1 MPERIADRA
10 RQIGAARRLGSRGG
24 KRFNALLRIVAA
36 VAMAALGSMLCLSA
50 PAAARAPASART
62 MLSLDGTWQVEDSVA
77 PDRMPQTFAHSV
89 PVPGL
94 THSASPAFPDVDKYQ
109 TKQLLSALV
118 SQGRYSAEAYKKLGD
133 IRGISQQQRNYFW
146 YRKQFQAPPRAAV
159 AMLKINKAQFG
170 AVVYLNGVR
179 VGEHLSCFTAVS
191 LDVTKAIRWDGPNEL
206 VIRIGAHPGVLPPTV
221 SAGTDFEKNLWTP
234 GIYDSVSLMTMDNP
248 VIATTQVAPQ
258 LASAANPIPRILVQT
273 ELSNHADRAVI
284 TSLSQQVFEWKSGRA
299 SSRELRMTVR
309 LGAGETRLAQQ
320 TVPMPGARLWSPDDP
335 FLYRLE
341 THTAGDAAQ
350 TRFGMR
356 EFRFDT
362 VTQRAYLNGRPFFLR
377 GSNIALHRFFED
389 PQSGTLPW
397 NEAWL
402 QRLLVT
408 IPRQLHW
415 NSFRFTIGP
424 VPDRWLEIADENG
437 LLIQNEYAVWVGSPI
452 WTEWRSAYDVKQMT
466 AEYAEWMRDGWN
478 HPSVV
483 IWDATNESWLPELT
497 AQALPAVRALD
508 LSHRP
513 WENSYNEPGDPDDPV
528 EDHHYFTEALQGV
541 FDASKGGKP
550 FEIADLEWLDGPA
563 SNPFTKSAHAKI
575 LNEYGWLWLNRD
587 GSPTLL
593 TDKIYPKLLPGGA
606 NTTDNRRAL
615 YARLLGGETELWR
628 AYRRYA
634 GVMTFPYLSTSSRDG
649 FTSDQFVDLG
659 RLELEPRMARAL
671 EQAFKPLGVYLNF
684 WQPSLEA
691 GTTRAYTIHLVND
704 EDRPQ
709 AGRLRLAFKDGN
721 GREAVAAERRFA
733 LPALGA
739 QSYTMM
745 IAAPAAAGSYAAQ
758 AIASADGKEAD
769 PTISTR
775 DVTIRPAGK

>member
-1 MPERIADRA
+1 MTGMSGRQLASRA
-10 RQIGAARRLGSRGG
+10 RDAVAHIAI
-24 KRFNALLRIVAA
+24 LLLCLCGVAA
-36 VAMAALGSMLCLSA
+36 PSAEAKPSGST
-50 PAAARAPASART
+50 RT
-62 MLSLDGTWQVEDSVA
+62 VLSLDGIWQVEDSVA
-77 PDRMPQTFAHSV
+77 PDQVPRTFAHSV

-94 THSASPAFPDVDKYQ
+94 AHSASPAFPDVDKYQ
-109 TKQLLSALV
+109 TRQLLSALV
-118 SQGRYSAEAYKKLGD
+118 TQGRYSAEAYKKLGD

-146 YRKQFQAPPRAAV
+146 YRRQFQAPPRKAV

-170 AVVYLNGVR
+170 AVVYLNGIR
-179 VGEHLSCFTAVS
+179 IGEHLSCFTAVT
-191 LDVTKAIRWDGPNEL
+191 LDVTRAIRWDGPNEL

-234 GIYDSVSLMTMDNP
+234 GIYDSVTLMTMDNP

-258 LASAANPIPRILVQT
+258 LASAANRVPRILVQT
-273 ELSNHADRAVI
+273 EVSNHSDRAV
-284 TSLSQQVFEWKSGRA
+284 TTTVSQHVLEWKSGRSA
-299 SSRELRMTVR
+299 SQEMRTTVQ
-309 LGAGETRLAQQ
+309 LGAGETKLVQQ
-320 TVPMPGARLWSPDDP
+320 TVPMAGARLWSPEDP

-362 VTQRAYLNGRPFFLR
+362 VTQRAYLNGRPYFLR

-389 PQSGTLPW
+389 PQSKTLPW
-397 NEAWL
+397 DEAWL

-408 IPRQLHW
+408 IPKQLHW
-415 NSFRFTIGP
+415 NSFRFSIGP

-452 WTEWRSAYDVKQMT
+452 WTEWRSSYDVKQMT
-466 AEYAEWMRDGWN
+466 SEYAEWMRDGWN

-483 IWDATNESWLPELT
+483 IWDASNESWLPELT
-497 AQALPAVRALD
+497 SKVLPAVRALD
-508 LSHRP
+508 LSRRA

-593 TDKIYPKLLPGGA
+593 TDKIYPRLLVGGA

-634 GVMTFPYLSTSSRDG
+634 GVMTFPYLSTSSADG
-649 FTSDQFVDLG
+649 FTSDQFVDLPG
-659 RLELEPRMARAL
+659 LKLEPRMAQAL

-684 WQPSLEA
+684 WQPLLEA
-691 GTTRAYTIHLVND
+691 GITRAYAVHMVND
-704 EDRPQ
+704 EDRPRT
-709 AGRLRLAFKDGN
+709 GRLRLAFKDGD
-721 GREAVAAERRFA
+721 GREVAAEERRFS

-745 IAAPAAAGSYAAQ
+745 VAAPSVAGRYTAQ
-758 AIASADGKEAD
+758 AIAQADGNEAD

-775 DVTIRPAGK
+775 DVTIRRAAK